1 MNTVIKTIVRCCI
14 PLLFSLSFQ
23 SYAAEPSIANL
34 TQNQVKWLRKPY
46 VNINNKILLGYDR
59 TAQILFETSP
69 NGQITDAKIIKSSG
83 LDKVDN
89 ILLKAIKSAKL
100 SPYQENGVY
109 YPVRAM
115 QPFSILADR
124 TPKILYEPNITVSKR
139 MLQGQERSMTL
150 YATADNNGN
159 INQATIIK
167 SSGVAE
173 LDEYVLQ
180 EYRQK
185 VKFHPLIINGKPY
198 PIQVTQDFTFSKT
211 QNSVD

>member
-1 MNTVIKTIVRCCI
+1 MKKIVWCCI
-14 PLLFSLSFQ
+14 PLLCSFSFQ

-34 TQNQVKWLRKPY
+34 TQNQVKWLRSPH
-46 VNINNKILLGYDR
+46 VNINDKMLLGYDR
-59 TAQILFETSP
+59 SAQIQFETSP

-83 LDKVDN
+83 LDQIDN

-100 SPYQENGVY
+100 SPYQENGIY
-109 YPVRAM
+109 YPVRAI
-115 QPFSILADR
+115 QPFTILADR
-124 TPKILYEPNITVSKR
+124 TPKILYEPNIMVSKR
-139 MLQGQERSMTL
+139 MLQGQERTMTL
-150 YATADNNGN
+150 YATADDNGN
-159 INQATIIK
+159 INQAKIIK

-198 PIQVTQDFTFSKT
+198 PIEVTRSFIFSQT
-211 QNSVD
+211 LNTID